1 MIPAEW
7 LIHAQSVLAEW
18 TVHTPVTF
26 DPKLQAYFKWENQ
39 QLTGSFK
46 LRGAMNK
53 IATLLPWER
62 ELGLVTASAGNHGQ
76 GVAYAAREMGAKAV
90 IFAGEAAAPVK
101 VEAMR
106 NLGAEVRLIPGGY
119 TEAEAAGLKFAQESG
134 HTWVSPYNDGRVI
147 AGQSTIGLELA
158 DQIQPFEV
166 KTVVVPVGGG
176 GLISGVALALRARNI
191 KTRIL
196 GVQSEA
202 TAVMHAIFNKHNQ
215 DSVTEWESLA
225 DGLSG
230 KIEANSIT
238 IPLVQQVVDDII
250 LVNEDDIASAII
262 YSWQNYGQMIEG
274 SAAVTLAALLTGKV
288 PNLPAALV
296 ISGGNIQPEIHQAL
310 IGDHLSQTPPT
321 GRQK

>member
-18 TVHTPVTF
+18 TLRTPVTF
-26 DPKLQAYFKWENQ
+26 DRDLQAYFKWENQ

-76 GVAYAAREMGAKAV
+76 GVAYAAREMGARAV
-90 IFAGEAAAPVK
+90 IFASDHAAPLK
-101 VEAMR
+101 LEAMR
-106 NLGAEVRLIPGGY
+106 NLGAEVRLVPGGY
-119 TEAEAAGLKFAQESG
+119 TEAEAEGIKFAQDSG
-134 HTWVSPYNDGRVI
+134 RTWVSPYNDGRVI

-158 DQIQPFEV
+158 EQIQPFDV
-166 KTVVVPVGGG
+166 QTVVVPVGGG
-176 GLISGVALALRARNI
+176 GLISGVALALRACNI

-202 TAVMHAIFNKHNQ
+202 TAVMHAIFNQ
-215 DSVTEWESLA
+215 RSQESVTEWESLA

-230 KIEANSIT
+230 KIETGSMT

-250 LVNEDDIASAII
+250 LVSETDIAAAIVFA
-262 YSWQNYGQMIEG
+262 WQKYHQVIEG
-274 SAAVTLAALLTGKV
+274 SAAVTLAALLTNKI

-296 ISGGNIQPEIHQAL
+296 VSGGNIQPEVHQTL
-310 IGDHLSQTPPT
+310 IT
-321 GRQK
+321 GRGEQSAPSGGSK

>member
-18 TVHTPVTF
+18 TVRTPVTF
-26 DPKLQAYFKWENQ
+26 DQDLQAFFKWENQ

-62 ELGLVTASAGNHGQ
+62 EQGLVTASAGNHGQ
-76 GVAYAAREMGAKAV
+76 GVAYAAREMGARAV
-90 IFAGEAAAPVK
+90 IFAGDHAAPVK
-101 VEAMR
+101 VESMR
-106 NLGAEVRLIPGGY
+106 RLGAEVRLVPGGY
-119 TEAEAAGLKFAQESG
+119 TEAEIAGLKFAQESG
-134 HTWVSPYNDGRVI
+134 CTWISSYNDGRVI

-158 DQIQPFEV
+158 EQIRPFEV
-166 KTVVVPVGGG
+166 QTVIVPVGSG

-191 KTRIL
+191 KTRII

-202 TAVMHAIFNKHNQ
+202 TAVMHAVFNQ
-215 DSVTEWESLA
+215 QSQESVTEWDSLA

-230 KIEANSIT
+230 KIELGSIT

-250 LVNEDDIASAII
+250 LVSEADIAAAIVFA
-262 YSWQNYGQMIEG
+262 WQKYQQIIEG
-274 SAAVTLAALLTGKV
+274 SAAVTLAALMTGKI
-288 PNLPAALV
+288 PKLPAALV

-310 IGDHLSQTPPT
+310 VSGQSGESQPAGGKT
-321 GRQK
+321 

>member
-18 TVHTPVTF
+18 TVRTPVTF
-26 DPKLQAYFKWENQ
+26 DPDLQAFFKWENQ

-62 ELGLVTASAGNHGQ
+62 EKGLVTASAGNHGQ
-76 GVAYAAREMGAKAV
+76 GVAYAAREMGAGAV
-90 IFAGEAAAPVK
+90 IFAGDHAAPIK

-106 NLGAEVRLIPGGY
+106 NLGAEVRLVPGGY
-119 TEAEAAGLKFAQESG
+119 SEAETAGLKFAQDSG
-134 HTWVSPYNDGRVI
+134 RTWVSPYNDGRVI
-147 AGQSTIGLELA
+147 AGQSTVGLELA
-158 DQIQPFEV
+158 EQVQPFDV
-166 KTVVVPVGGG
+166 QTVVVPVGGG
-176 GLISGVALALRARNI
+176 GLISGVALALRACNL

-202 TAVMHAIFNKHNQ
+202 TAVMHAIFNHRSQ
-215 DSVTEWESLA
+215 DSVTEWDSLA

-230 KIEANSIT
+230 KIEADSIT
-238 IPLVQQVVDDII
+238 IPLVQQVIDDII
-250 LVNEDDIASAII
+250 LVSEADIAAAIVFA
-262 YSWQNYGQMIEG
+262 WQKYHQIIEG
-274 SAAVTLAALLTGKV
+274 SAAVTLAALLTGKI

-296 ISGGNIQPEIHQAL
+296 ISGGNIQPEVHQAL
-310 IGDHLSQTPPT
+310 VAGHGGQPP
-321 GRQK
+321 GSGGNN

>member
-18 TVHTPVTF
+18 TVRTPVTF
-26 DPKLQAYFKWENQ
+26 DPDLRAYFKWENQ

-76 GVAYAAREMGAKAV
+76 GVAYAAREMGARAV
-90 IFAGEAAAPVK
+90 IFASDHAAPVK
-101 VEAMR
+101 VQAMR
-106 NLGAEVRLIPGGY
+106 DLGAEVRLVPGGY
-119 TEAEAAGLKFAQESG
+119 TEAETAGLQFAHESG
-134 HTWVSPYNDGRVI
+134 RTWVSPYNDGRVI

-158 DQIQPFEV
+158 DQIQPFDV
-166 KTVVVPVGGG
+166 QTVVVPVGGG
-176 GLISGVALALRARNI
+176 GLISGVALAMRARNI

-202 TAVMHAIFNKHNQ
+202 TAVMHALFNKRSQ
-215 DSVTEWESLA
+215 ESVTEWDSLA

-230 KIEANSIT
+230 KIEADSMT
-238 IPLVQQVVDDII
+238 IPLVQQVVDDLI
-250 LVNEDDIASAII
+250 LVNEDDIAAAIVFAWQK
-262 YSWQNYGQMIEG
+262 YSQIIEG
-274 SAAVTLAALLTGKV
+274 SAAVTLAALMTGKI
-288 PNLPAALV
+288 PDLPAALV
-296 ISGGNIQPEIHQAL
+296 ISGGNIQPEVHQAL
-310 IGDHLSQTPPT
+310 IASRGGES
-321 GRQK
+321 RQSGGTT